1 MPNWVYNVLDAHD
14 EQGMRFIF
22 DNYINDKKEFTFKKM
37 IPMLQILARG
47 CFPVKICNNFDE
59 FKEKY
64 EDILII
70 HLKKDDML
78 ICGYDSVMTQ
88 KCADNLLKRYG
99 TDNQYDWS
107 LNNWGCKY
115 ERICRGWR
123 LWIQI

>member
-64 EDILII
+64 E
-70 HLKKDDML
+70 
-78 ICGYDSVMTQ
+78 GYIDYTFE
-88 KCADNLLKRYG
+88 KRWYA
-99 TDNQYDWS
+99 Y
-107 LNNWGCKY
+107 L
-115 ERICRGWR
+115 RI
-123 LWIQI
+123 